1 MVFPMETS
9 QTNHLNLLTGKS
21 ADTTL
26 LDSGP
31 DVSADISV
39 DTDSSGGGC
48 CGGGSGGACAC
59 SSAAAPAF
67 DLSGSRGLTASAAD
81 AEFSDAE
88 FSDAELSDAAAAPAR
103 RSGIP
108 RISVTPTEFLVTGMT
123 CGHCVASV
131 RDEVGAVAGVNSVEV
146 VLKKGGASRVTVN
159 SADPVDVEAV
169 RAAVEEAGYQL
180 V

>member
-1 MVFPMETS
+1 MTMETS
-9 QTNHLNLLTGKS
+9 QTNRLNLLTGKS

-26 LDSGP
+26 LDSAP
-31 DVSADISV
+31 DHSV
-39 DTDSSGGGC
+39 DTLADTLADPDASGGGC

-59 SSAAAPAF
+59 SSSAAPAF
-67 DLSGSRGLTASAAD
+67 DLSGSRGLTASA
-81 AEFSDAE
+81 
-88 FSDAELSDAAAAPAR
+88 SDAELSDAELSDGTASDGTSSTEPTR

-146 VLKKGGASRVTVN
+146 VLKKGGASRVTVIRPQ
-159 SADPVDVEAV
+159 AG
-169 RAAVEEAGYQL
+169 RAARKLRAT
-180 V
+180 